1 MPLWQPRWSILP
13 HAPKFNAPQ
22 EFTAVSALGWG
33 GVLRHRLAERRFE
46 HLYRAGDIG
55 VFSGRLFLGGSRP
68 EQKCLSK
75 INETAA
81 GQTRRSGAQTALLGD
96 GGGPS
101 PLWEAPV
108 GSRAIRKE
116 VGHRPVWPSF
126 KVRGGV
132 LDGMRWGDRPRQN
145 SHRYRRIMPSFH
157 AFNSIRR
164 SPGSLLRIMI
174 PALRQRFCDNFGLL
188 LMYRR
193 AASSCY

>member
-22 EFTAVSALGWG
+22 ECTAVSALGWG

-81 GQTRRSGAQTALLGD
+81 GQTRRSGAQTALLGH

-108 GSRAIRKE
+108 GSRAIRRKLGSD
-116 VGHRPVWPSF
+116 VPAQGKR
-126 KVRGGV
+126 
-132 LDGMRWGDRPRQN
+132 MRLNPGKRPR
-145 SHRYRRIMPSFH
+145 HRRCRNDGLPSIKVAMRTCEDCSPCGRTALLKPRRQKQDADAIADM
-157 AFNSIRR
+157 
-164 SPGSLLRIMI
+164 
-174 PALRQRFCDNFGLL
+174 
-188 LMYRR
+188 
-193 AASSCY
+193 